1 MDLSII
7 IPVLNEQFKIAHDIE
22 SAANF
27 LAKVNLAGEII
38 VVDDGSSDNTSK
50 VAKQSVI
57 PKQISLKV
65 IRYEQHRGKGYAV
78 RTGILDSCGEH
89 VMFMDSGSNVPLS
102 YITTG
107 LELIKKGNCDI
118 AMGSRKL
125 PDSTIHKN
133 LIWYRR
139 ISSFL
144 FRKIARFYLD
154 IPDQLTDTQC
164 GFKLY
169 KGDIARNL
177 YGQCAS
183 EGFIFDLE
191 IILYAQKSGYQML
204 EFPIEWTCDRDTRLS
219 VNTTPEL
226 IKELLRLKQNT
237 S

>member
-1 MDLSII
+1 MDISII
-7 IPVLNEQFKIAHDIE
+7 IPVLNEQFKITRDVQSVAD
-22 SAANF
+22 F
-27 LAKVNLAGEII
+27 LIHSNLSGEII
-38 VVDDGSSDNTSK
+38 VVDDGSCDNTSK

-57 PKQISLKV
+57 PNQISLKI

-78 RTGILDSCGEH
+78 RTGILDSCGEY

-125 PDSTIHKN
+125 PDSKIHKN
-133 LIWYRR
+133 LIWYRQ
-139 ISSFL
+139 ITSFL
-144 FRKIARFYLD
+144 FRKTVKFYLD
-154 IPDQLTDTQC
+154 IPDHLTDTQC

-177 YGQCAS
+177 YSQCIS
-183 EGFIFDLE
+183 EGFVFDIE

-219 VNTTPEL
+219 VNTAPEL
-226 IKELLRLKQNT
+226 IMELRRLKQLT
-237 S
+237 F